1 MKSLKSIIEQSIA
14 LNNGLQ
20 INNSQMR
27 NQSSKSK
34 FKMNYSTFMMNR
46 IDLSQLGK

>member
-14 LNNGLQ
+14 LNGLQ